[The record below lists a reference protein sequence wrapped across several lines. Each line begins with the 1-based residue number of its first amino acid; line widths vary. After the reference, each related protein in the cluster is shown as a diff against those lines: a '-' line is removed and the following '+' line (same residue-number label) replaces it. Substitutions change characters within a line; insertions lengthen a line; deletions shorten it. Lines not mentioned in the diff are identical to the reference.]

1 MSFVAVGFNPLNHS
15 RTEFI
20 VYSGFHHFI
29 CEERVATARDG
40 GHAPG
45 TDRLVERENMYSMVV
60 TQDTSQSPIGWL
72 KEQWVS
78 HVIASNEDTPL
89 ELSDQKARAKFEQQ
103 AHLRMPMMIHFA
115 LAKPCSASPPC
126 VHLVKQVL
134 RQLSAHDAGK
144 HWVSHVCASNEQ
156 TPLEI
161 SDPTFVTADTSQSPI
176 GWLNPMR

>member
-89 ELSDQKARAKFEQQ
+89 ELSDQKANRFCVSCPLTMQENIGCRMSAQ
-103 AHLRMPMMIHFA
+103 AMNKRHSSFLTPSEHTAVSLPAVYPMSHA
-115 LAKPCSASPPC
+115 TTKPADND
-126 VHLVKQVL
+126 KQF
-134 RQLSAHDAGK
+134 RGD
-144 HWVSHVCASNEQ
+144 
-156 TPLEI
+156 
-161 SDPTFVTADTSQSPI
+161 
-176 GWLNPMR
+176 